1 MVAFSPQCCGCQV
14 GAMPTSK
21 PTNIDAQRIL
31 AIMDEL
37 KEKLTYL
44 SVATPQVLSGLQGE
58 EGQATVELLG
68 TDLMKQF
75 TEQTRLED
83 QYVQFSEREGALP
96 SDENEEI
103 REDAKMLQKCTLELC
118 RKMKAVPNINI
129 VQELRNF
136 QDVRPTQVIQFLKTL
151 ADMQDLTLKRLTT
164 TVEEERS
171 RQDLLENYRTREK
184 EATLRKQQLERDLQH
199 MRKECEKAQSKRQEI
214 LTKLKAD
221 RYEVQDNQRKR
232 MEELRSRY
240 EIRMKEHQ
248 DAFTHKKDEMEKKIS
263 ELRDKNNKLKAN
275 SEVEENERQKNAR
288 RFEREV
294 GDKIKEYDEKVRE
307 ITHEIAE
314 TRELKDKENKRL
326 VELEERFY
334 KIDEERE
341 CIRQEESI
349 VDARKKKLE
358 DEKQRRNEMAALV
371 QAYWRGIITREQY
384 ATLKKQKKKGKKGG
398 GKKKK

>member
-1 MVAFSPQCCGCQV
+1 MKA

-103 REDAKMLQKCTLELC
+103 REDAKMLQKSTLELC

-171 RQDLLENYRTREK
+171 RQELLENYKTREK
-184 EATLRKQQLERDLQH
+184 EATLRKQQLERDLNH
-199 MRKECEKAQSKRQEI
+199 MRKECEKAQSQRQEI

-240 EIRMKEHQ
+240 EIRMTQHQ
-248 DAFTHKKDEMEKKIS
+248 DAFTHQKDDVEKKIS
-263 ELRDKNNKLKAN
+263 ELRDKNNKLKAS

-294 GDKIKEYDEKVRE
+294 GDKIREYDEKVRE
-307 ITHEIAE
+307 ITQEIAE
-314 TRELKDKENKRL
+314 TRELKDKDNKRL

-371 QAYWRGIITREQY
+371 QAYWRGIVTREQY